1 MTRPSSDCHWRRAAQ
16 RNGGRRVAIMWK
28 ITNVKPIFESSRQSR
43 GWNRIST
50 RYLRAGK
57 HFVTGRRQCSQRGL
71 PRPNPRRRFARRA
84 NRRSPVRGK
93 QSAGRSRA
101 IPCLNKARRK
111 AESGRPRQIPAHS
124 RRRFAIAACQPFF
137 PGTSAASIDSTTGH
151 PAWSSATIMESSAGL
166 ESASDDLSQMKTLFV
181 FRRWR
186 EHATKDQLSQWV
198 SESRP

>member
-28 ITNVKPIFESSRQSR
+28 ITTVKPIFESSRQSR

-101 IPCLNKARRK
+101 ILCLNRLAGKPNLVDLGRYRLALEGGLRLPLVSRFFLEHPLLRSIRQPATQHGQAQPLCNHRRV
-111 AESGRPRQIPAHS
+111 
-124 RRRFAIAACQPFF
+124 
-137 PGTSAASIDSTTGH
+137 
-151 PAWSSATIMESSAGL
+151 WS
-166 ESASDDLSQMKTLFV
+166 
-181 FRRWR
+181 
-186 EHATKDQLSQWV
+186 QLLMIY
-198 SESRP
+198 PK